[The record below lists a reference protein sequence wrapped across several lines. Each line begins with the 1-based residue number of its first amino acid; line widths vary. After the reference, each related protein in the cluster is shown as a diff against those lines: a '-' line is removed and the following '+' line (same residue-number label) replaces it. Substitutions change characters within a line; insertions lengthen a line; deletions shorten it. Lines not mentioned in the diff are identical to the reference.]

1 MQYVRIT
8 FADVATLVP
17 EKPGLY
23 EIYTLDGIPL
33 KVGISINLRK
43 RLTQHAESKQKYL
56 VCKNGDWSNANNLTS
71 KRSILAKHLYFY
83 KANGYD
89 LTLEN
94 DRQRFLKNEC
104 CILFLV
110 TANREEARELERER
124 EAGGRFQFVGRA
136 QGANT
141 K

>member
-8 FADVATLVP
+8 FSDVVTQAP

-23 EIYTLDGIPL
+23 EIHTLDGIPL
-33 KVGISINLRK
+33 KVGISLNLRK
-43 RLTQHAESKQKYL
+43 RLTQHGESKQKYL
-56 VCKNGDWSNANNLTS
+56 LCTDGDWSNPNNVTS
-71 KRSILAKHLYFY
+71 KRSILAKHLYFHQ
-83 KANGYD
+83 ANGYD

-104 CILFLV
+104 YILFLA
-110 TANREEARELERER
+110 TASREEARKLERQL